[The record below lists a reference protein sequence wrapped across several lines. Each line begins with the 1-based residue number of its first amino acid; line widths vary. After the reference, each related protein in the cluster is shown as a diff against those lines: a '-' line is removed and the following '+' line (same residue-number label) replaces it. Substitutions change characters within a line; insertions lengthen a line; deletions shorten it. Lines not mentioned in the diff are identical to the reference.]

1 MSEMFKTD
9 QSTFKPGKKLPLLGM
24 DMQTSSRWVRWGL
37 PVATGLAIAVALSLW
52 YLS

>member
-9 QSTFKPGKKLPLLGM
+9 QSTIKPRTKLPLLGV

-37 PVATGLAIAVALSLW
+37 PIATGLVIAGALGLW
-52 YLS
+52 YLN